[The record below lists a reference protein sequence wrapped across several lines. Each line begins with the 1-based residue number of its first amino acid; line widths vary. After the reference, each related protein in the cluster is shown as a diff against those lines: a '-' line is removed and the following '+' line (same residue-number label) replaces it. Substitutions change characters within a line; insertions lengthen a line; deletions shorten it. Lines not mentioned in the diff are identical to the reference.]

1 MLSLKETERINK
13 QLERFVFIVSH
24 DLKSPLASII
34 MLADMLKED
43 NRVSNELELSENIS
57 IIANAASQLSKMII
71 SILDYSRTSLSQQT
85 VEEVDSYQLVSEII
99 QLSFLPANF
108 TVTIQ
113 KDLPVLNTRKIKL
126 QQVLQNLISN
136 SAKYNDKKMATIE
149 IGAVDKGNW
158 YEFFVK
164 DNGQG
169 ISKKDHERIFHLF
182 EITEN
187 ESKRDSTTGV
197 GLNLL
202 KVIVEEQGGKIW
214 VASVPGE
221 GSTFYFEWLK
231 SSDIHIK

>member
-1 MLSLKETERINK
+1 
-13 QLERFVFIVSH
+13 
-24 DLKSPLASII
+24 
-34 MLADMLKED
+34 
-43 NRVSNELELSENIS
+43 
-57 IIANAASQLSKMII
+57 
-71 SILDYSRTSLSQQT
+71 
-85 VEEVDSYQLVSEII
+85 
-99 QLSFLPANF
+99 
-108 TVTIQ
+108 
-113 KDLPVLNTRKIKL
+113 
-126 QQVLQNLISN
+126 
-136 SAKYNDKKMATIE
+136 MATIE

-182 EITEN
+182 EVTEN